1 MGLDGSLASG
11 FSALIAGSSHVLIC
25 SWKILAIVSA
35 SSFSLSTPFRLYDTV
50 MGAATVGKYSSAP
63 PLNFGRSAALGSPSA
78 AAKSTIWSARSWR
91 PLPAPPPET
100 LMVTAD
106 WTRLNPVA
114 TSCRYG
120 SWKVEPDSFMVAAAT
135 GGVAVALPAP
145 APLVASVFV
154 LLPPQAP
161 KSTATAVTAA
171 AAVMARLGTLLIFGT
186 LSWE

>member
-35 SSFSLSTPFRLYDTV
+35 SNLSLSTPLRLYATL

-91 PLPAPPPET
+91 PLPDPPPET

-106 WTRLNPVA
+106 WTCLKPIA

-120 SWKVEPDSFMVAAAT
+120 SWNVEPDSFMVAAAT
-135 GGVAVALPAP
+135 RGVGVALPVP
-145 APLVASVFV
+145 VVASLFV
-154 LLPPQAP
+154 LLPQAP
-161 KSTATAVTAA
+161 KSMANAVTAA
-171 AAVMARLGTLLIFGT
+171 AAVMARL
-186 LSWE
+186 